1 MEPEAQSSE
10 ARFVAYVDALAAV
23 LGREDRAQPL
33 RDYCTGLLMPGER
46 KSVEPI
52 AAVVA
57 PARVSA
63 KHQSLLHLVGQAA
76 WSDQAVLEKVREL
89 VTPALAAQG
98 GITAWI
104 IDDTGF
110 AKKGVH
116 SVGVARQYCGRL
128 GKTDNCQIA
137 VTLSIAN
144 HAASLPIAYRLYLP
158 EDWAEDTAR
167 RQKAHV
173 PDDVKFQTKPEIALD
188 QIRAAVAAGVARGVL
203 LADAGYG
210 VDGPLRSGIT
220 ALGLTYAVGVQ
231 STLSVWPSGVEP
243 LPPAPW
249 SGRGRRPSRLR
260 RDADHQPV
268 DAKALAL
275 DLSPESWRTVFWR
288 EGSNEPLSSRFAA
301 VRVRPASRDWKL
313 STPHPFE
320 WLLVEWPEAEEKPTK
335 YWLSTL
341 PEDVSL
347 EVLVDT
353 AKLRWRIERDYE
365 ELKSELG
372 LAHFEGRGWRGFHH
386 HATLCIAAYGFL
398 IRERAAFPPSGP
410 RQRKAAPIPDRPKP
424 RGAADPPRA
433 PRRKL
438 DRDHPTKADG
448 RVGENTVAMSVL
460 PSASNEGFPPC
471 GVTQ

>member
-1 MEPEAQSSE
+1 MVAIMEPEAQSSE

-76 WSDQAVLEKVREL
+76 WSDQVVLDKVRQL
-89 VTPALAAQG
+89 VTPALEAQG

-104 IDDTGF
+104 VDDTGF

-158 EDWAEDTAR
+158 EDWADDPAR
-167 RQKAHV
+167 RKKAHV

-188 QIRAAVAAGVARGVL
+188 QIRAAIAAGVARGVL

-210 VDGPLRSGIT
+210 VDSPFRSGIT
-220 ALGLTYAVGVQ
+220 SAGLTYVVGVQ
-231 STLSVWPSGVEP
+231 STL
-243 LPPAPW
+243 
-249 SGRGRRPSRLR
+249 RRP
-260 RDADHQPV
+260 H
-268 DAKALAL
+268 
-275 DLSPESWRTVFWR
+275 
-288 EGSNEPLSSRFAA
+288 
-301 VRVRPASRDWKL
+301 
-313 STPHPFE
+313 
-320 WLLVEWPEAEEKPTK
+320 
-335 YWLSTL
+335 
-341 PEDVSL
+341 
-347 EVLVDT
+347 
-353 AKLRWRIERDYE
+353 
-365 ELKSELG
+365 
-372 LAHFEGRGWRGFHH
+372 
-386 HATLCIAAYGFL
+386 
-398 IRERAAFPPSGP
+398 
-410 RQRKAAPIPDRPKP
+410 
-424 RGAADPPRA
+424 
-433 PRRKL
+433 
-438 DRDHPTKADG
+438 
-448 RVGENTVAMSVL
+448 
-460 PSASNEGFPPC
+460 
-471 GVTQ
+471 